1 MKVDHETVP
10 VSLRQVVL
18 WVQIAV
24 LLGAPLLAQAQ
35 GITLPDTPRV
45 TLQQVAAYFL
55 TCVGAFITI
64 CFGIF
69 AGKFSA
75 GRAHWIEGIPAIV
88 GGSLMIVAGM
98 FIA

>member
-1 MKVDHETVP
+1 MRVDHETNRI
-10 VSLRQVVL
+10 SLRQVIL
-18 WVQIAV
+18 WVQLAV

-35 GITLPDTPRV
+35 GLTLPDSPRV

-88 GGSLMIVAGM
+88 GGSLMVVAGM
-98 FIA
+98 FMA